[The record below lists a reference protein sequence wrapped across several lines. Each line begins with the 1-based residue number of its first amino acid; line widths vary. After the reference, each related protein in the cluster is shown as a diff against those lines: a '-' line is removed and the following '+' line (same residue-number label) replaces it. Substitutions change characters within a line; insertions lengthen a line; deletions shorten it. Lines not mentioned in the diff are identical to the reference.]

1 MNDESGIIKSKWSR
15 VILLSVWAAIAL
27 AFLVVYAAD
36 LRLSYDLI
44 AGRYVADRQKT
55 HEPPTNWQ
63 ARDQLEASMFTPDAL
78 RRMGRR

>member
-15 VILLSVWAAIAL
+15 VALLSVWAAIAL

-44 AGRYVADRQKT
+44 ASPCVGPGLPLPGHHPGRG
-55 HEPPTNWQ
+55 
-63 ARDQLEASMFTPDAL
+63 
-78 RRMGRR
+78 GRPGGCRPVC